1 MARKTLNYGYFV
13 QDLWSF
19 VGRHQFELYA
29 VPLRQNQL
37 GQPPYRHKRGKRR
50 GQDDHAMLLQHIKR
64 NFQQVEKALYVS
76 LDNLWFANHTLLELA
91 EYHYTHGGTH
101 LFLDEVHKYKGWQQ
115 EVKNIYDSYPHLHL
129 VVTGSSMLKLE
140 ESLTADL
147 SRRHRAYTMEG
158 LSFREYLKLEQVADL
173 PVLSLETILNNHF
186 TEASQI
192 TSKVKVLQHFEKY
205 IESGYYPFY
214 REEGDGFFDR
224 LQQVIDTVVTT
235 EIPAV
240 SHIEYD
246 SVYKVRQLLAVLA
259 EMKPYTLNIS
269 SLCTTLQSSRNNV
282 LKLLDLMDKA
292 ALVRRLYATN
302 GGMNMLTKPEKIL
315 FYNTNLMHCLT
326 PQVDSGTMRET
337 YLASQVG
344 VDHQLYMPSKG
355 DLVVDDKWLFEVGGK
370 RKNFSQIKDMKDSF
384 VVSDNIEIGHGNKIP
399 LWLFGLL
406 Y

>member
-1 MARKTLNYGYFV
+1 MDTLFKTYGRLLADT
-13 QDLWSF
+13 DLSF
-19 VGRHQFELYA
+19 TRYLYDKINWDNRLIVIKGAKGVG
-29 VPLRQNQL
+29 
-37 GQPPYRHKRGKRR
+37 KTT
-50 GQDDHAMLLQHIKR
+50 MLLQHIKR

-384 VVSDNIEIGHGNKIP
+384 VVSDNMEIGHGSKIP
-399 LWLFGLL
+399 LWLFGFL

>member
-1 MARKTLNYGYFV
+1 MWREKQKTMDTLFKTYGRLLADT
-13 QDLWSF
+13 DLSF
-19 VGRHQFELYA
+19 TRYLYDKINWDNRLIVIKGAKGVG
-29 VPLRQNQL
+29 
-37 GQPPYRHKRGKRR
+37 KTT
-50 GQDDHAMLLQHIKR
+50 MLLQHIKR

-344 VDHQLYMPSKG
+344 IDHQLYMPSKG

-370 RKNFSQIKDMKDSF
+370 RKDFSQIKDMKDSF
-384 VVSDNIEIGHGNKIP
+384 VVSDNMEIGHGNKIP
-399 LWLFGLL
+399 LWLFGFL

>member
-1 MARKTLNYGYFV
+1 MARKTETMDTLFKTYGRLLADT
-13 QDLWSF
+13 DLSF
-19 VGRHQFELYA
+19 TRYLYDKINWDNRLIVIKGAKGVG
-29 VPLRQNQL
+29 
-37 GQPPYRHKRGKRR
+37 KTT
-50 GQDDHAMLLQHIKR
+50 MLLQHIKR

-344 VDHQLYMPSKG
+344 VDHQLYMPNKG

-370 RKNFSQIKDMKDSF
+370 RKDFSQIKDMKDSF

-399 LWLFGLL
+399 IWLFGFL

>member
-1 MARKTLNYGYFV
+1 MDTLFKTYGRLLADT
-13 QDLWSF
+13 DLSF
-19 VGRHQFELYA
+19 TRYLYDKINWDNRLIVIKGAKGVG
-29 VPLRQNQL
+29 
-37 GQPPYRHKRGKRR
+37 KTT
-50 GQDDHAMLLQHIKR
+50 MLLQHIKR

-344 VDHQLYMPSKG
+344 IDHQLYMPSKG

-384 VVSDNIEIGHGNKIP
+384 VVSDNMEIGHGNKIP
-399 LWLFGLL
+399 LWLFCFL

>member
-1 MARKTLNYGYFV
+1 MARKTETMDTLFKTYGRLLADT
-13 QDLWSF
+13 DLSF
-19 VGRHQFELYA
+19 TRYLYDKINWDNRLIVIKGAKGVG
-29 VPLRQNQL
+29 
-37 GQPPYRHKRGKRR
+37 KTT
-50 GQDDHAMLLQHIKR
+50 MLLQHIKR

-384 VVSDNIEIGHGNKIP
+384 VVSDNMEIGHGNKIP
-399 LWLFGLL
+399 LWLFGFL